1 MQKDQ
6 LPKLELDGFTI
17 PEERKAPPVER
28 KTPAAGWRGYA
39 SRVAEKAGL
48 RIEWKKRETG
58 DDEMDVGYKR
68 LLVKTGVC
76 AGLAIAILIISTV
89 TTPGVQNYA
98 QPANDTMSQE
108 FDIPEDIGKLKFV
121 ENLDDDTQS
130 VMSVLPGDAAVYPS
144 DGEVVT
150 AFGQAGSSGVRFSAA
165 GQTAYSIA
173 KGTVTA
179 VGAIGGQGY
188 VKLVLDTGETVL
200 YCNIEP
206 LAVVDDI
213 VMPGQTIGTLTGDYL
228 YVEMKDGDA
237 LIDPITYISGRTAE
251 GSTGA

>member
-17 PEERKAPPVER
+17 REDRKAPPKEK
-28 KTPAAGWRGYA
+28 KTSAAGWRGKA
-39 SRVAEKAGL
+39 ARLAEKAGVK
-48 RIEWKKRETG
+48 IVWKKEERS
-58 DDEMDVGYKR
+58 DDTDLGYKR

-76 AGLAIAILIISTV
+76 AALAIAILIISTV
-89 TTPGVQNYA
+89 TTPGVKNTIE
-98 QPANDTMSQE
+98 PAGNVMSQE

-130 VMSVLPGDAAVYPS
+130 VMSVLPGDAAVLPS

-150 AFGQAGSSGVRFSAA
+150 AFGQAGSKGVRFSAA
-165 GQTAYSIA
+165 GETAYSIA

-179 VGAIGGQGY
+179 VGAINGQGY
-188 VKLVLDTGETVL
+188 VRLLLDTGETAL
-200 YCNIEP
+200 YCNVEP
-206 LAVVDDI
+206 LVAVDDI

-228 YVEMKDGDA
+228 YVEMKDGETG
-237 LIDPITYISGRTAE
+237 IDPMAYISERAAE
-251 GSTGA
+251 GSSGA